1 MGSGSSTPV
10 KDKQKFIL
18 KTQAKLVSEDKIGSQ
33 EMKIKSHSYLT
44 SPAFKKRVTLDLN
57 ANFIENNKIK
67 IVIDSLKV
75 QNNLKIVIEGTIKV
89 LKKESEEE
97 YLVKDGLETVL
108 PHSAATGES
117 MPPRQNFE
125 IRFESNKTAVSFL

>member
-18 KTQAKLVSEDKIGSQ
+18 KTQAKLVSEDKIGSK
-33 EMKIKSHSYLT
+33 EMKKAYSYLT